1 MGEMKDGRPPAG
13 LIISPVKTMSS
24 EIVSRRRPGSGIRS
38 QSLTQHYARDILLQ
52 VKLGPLPLLAL
63 LCSCFSCKSSQ
74 PHSAPLFEDVAKQSG
89 IDFWQYSGATG
100 EYLLP
105 EMVGS
110 GAALIDY
117 DNDGDMDV
125 FLIQGYPTDPKGKA
139 IVPVPEGWKP
149 GNRLF
154 RNNLKETGKLTF
166 TDVTESA
173 GLGYASQGMGVAAG
187 DYDND
192 GYTDLYVTNYDHNI
206 LYHNNGNGTFTD
218 VTATAGVASSDWS
231 TSAAFI
237 DYDRDGLLDLAVVHY
252 VQFYRRPCYSPQ
264 GSIDYCGPQPFQGS
278 VTQLYRNLGN
288 GRFKDVTVETGLSA
302 KKGPG
307 LGILTG
313 NFGTDGYPGFMVA
326 NDGAANHLWI
336 SQPRAASKP
345 NERAFHE
352 EGLTRGLAY
361 ASDGKARAGMGI
373 ADGDVYG
380 DGGEAVIVTNLPNES
395 FTFFQRQPNGDFIDA
410 TGQSGLSSISL
421 PYTGFGVGLLDME
434 NRGLLDMF
442 SANGGV
448 RVVMAQQ
455 TADPFPYR
463 ERKLLLRNLGQ
474 GKGFEDVTASAGPA
488 LQPLEVSRA
497 AVFGD
502 VNNDG
507 GADILVTNSN
517 GPARLLLN
525 IVPNRGHW
533 ILVQLEGVRTN
544 RSGFGSVVELV
555 RKNGK
560 SVKRYARGDGSYL
573 AANDPRIHFGLGK
586 TPDVDR
592 IQVHWLAGE
601 CEAWA
606 QSEVDRIV
614 KLREG
619 TGHPCH

>member
-1 MGEMKDGRPPAG
+1 MPVRFPVDLKSRP
-13 LIISPVKTMSS
+13 
-24 EIVSRRRPGSGIRS
+24 
-38 QSLTQHYARDILLQ
+38 LL
-52 VKLGPLPLLAL
+52 LPLL
-63 LCSCFSCKSSQ
+63 CFCLACKSSP
-74 PHSAPLFEDVAKQSG
+74 PHTAPLFEDVAQKSG

-125 FLIQGYPTDPKGKA
+125 FLVQGYPTDPQGKA
-139 IVPVPEGWKP
+139 LVTLPAGWKP

-154 RNNLKETGKLTF
+154 RNNLNTPGKPGGELTF
-166 TDVTESA
+166 TDVTEPA
-173 GLGYASQGMGVAAG
+173 GLGHAGQGMGVAAG

-218 VTATAGVASSDWS
+218 VTATAGVASSGWS

-252 VQFYRRPCYSPQ
+252 VQFYPRPCYSPQ
-264 GSIDYCGPQPFQGS
+264 GSKDYCGPQPFEGS
-278 VTQLYRNLGN
+278 VTQLYHNLGN
-288 GRFKDVTVETGLSA
+288 GRFKDVTVEVGLNA

-313 NFGTDGYPGFMVA
+313 DFGTDGYPGFMVA
-326 NDGAANHLWI
+326 NDGAANHLWV
-336 SQPRAASKP
+336 SQPRSSSKP
-345 NERAFHE
+345 NDRVFHE
-352 EGLTRGLAY
+352 EGLSHGLAY

-373 ADGDVYG
+373 ADGDIYG
-380 DGGEAVIVTNLPNES
+380 DGGEAVLVTNLPNES
-395 FTFFQRQPNGDFIDA
+395 FTLFQRQPSGDFVDA
-410 TGQSGLSSISL
+410 TEQSDLSHISL

-434 NRGLLDMF
+434 NRGLLDIF

-448 RVVMAQQ
+448 RVMTMQQ
-455 TADPFPYR
+455 DAGERFPYR
-463 ERKLLLRNLGQ
+463 ERKLLLRNLGK
-474 GKGFEDVTASAGPA
+474 GKGFEDVTAAAGPD

-507 GADILVTNSN
+507 GIDMLVTNNN
-517 GPARLLLN
+517 GPARVLLN
-525 IVPNRGHW
+525 TVPDRGHW
-533 ILVQLEGVRTN
+533 ILIHLEGVRTN
-544 RSGFGSVVELV
+544 RSGYGSVVELV
-555 RKNGK
+555 RKNGT
-560 SVKRYARGDGSYL
+560 SIKRMARGDGSYL

-586 TPDVDR
+586 VPDLDR
-592 IQVHWLAGE
+592 IQVRWLAGG
-601 CEAWA
+601 CEAWQQTA
-606 QSEVDRIV
+606 VDRIV
-614 KLREG
+614 NLREG
-619 TGHPCH
+619 TGQPCR

>member
-1 MGEMKDGRPPAG
+1 
-13 LIISPVKTMSS
+13 
-24 EIVSRRRPGSGIRS
+24 
-38 QSLTQHYARDILLQ
+38 
-52 VKLGPLPLLAL
+52 
-63 LCSCFSCKSSQ
+63 
-74 PHSAPLFEDVAKQSG
+74 
-89 IDFWQYSGATG
+89 
-100 EYLLP
+100 
-105 EMVGS
+105 MVGS

-125 FLIQGYPTDPKGKA
+125 FLVQGYPTDPQGKA
-139 IVPVPEGWKP
+139 MVPVPAGWKP

-154 RNNLKETGKLTF
+154 RNNLNPSGKLTF

-173 GLGYASQGMGVAAG
+173 GLGHAGQGMGVAAG

-192 GYTDLYVTNYDHNI
+192 GYTDLYVTNYDRNI

-218 VTATAGVASSDWS
+218 VTATAGVASSGWS

-252 VQFYRRPCYSPQ
+252 VQFYPRPCYSPQ
-264 GSIDYCGPQPFQGS
+264 GSKDYCGPQPFEGS

-288 GRFKDVTVETGLSA
+288 GRFKDVTAEVGLNA

-313 NFGTDGYPGFMVA
+313 DFGSDGYPGFMVA

-336 SQPRAASKP
+336 SRTAQTPSNP
-345 NERAFHE
+345 NDRVFHE
-352 EGLTRGLAY
+352 EGLTPRTRLCFRWQGAGRHGHRGRGYLRRWRR
-361 ASDGKARAGMGI
+361 SRDGYQSAQRVVHLVPAAAERRFRRCHRADPGSPI
-373 ADGDVYG
+373 F
-380 DGGEAVIVTNLPNES
+380 PC
-395 FTFFQRQPNGDFIDA
+395 
-410 TGQSGLSSISL
+410 

-448 RVVMAQQ
+448 RVMDDAA
-455 TADPFPYR
+455 ADGDRFPYR
-463 ERKLLLRNLGQ
+463 ERKLLLRNPGQ
-474 GKGFEDVTASAGPA
+474 REGLRGRHGFGRPGPA
-488 LQPLEVSRA
+488 ALEVSRA

-507 GADILVTNSN
+507 GVDILVTNNN

-525 IVPNRGHW
+525 TVPNRGHW
-533 ILVQLEGVRTN
+533 ILVHLEGVRTN
-544 RSGFGSVVELV
+544 RSGYGSVVELV
-555 RKNGK
+555 RKDGT

-592 IQVHWLAGE
+592 IQVHWLAGK
-601 CEAWA
+601 CEAWPQTA
-606 QSEVDRIV
+606 VDRIV
-614 KLREG
+614 NLREG
-619 TGHPCH
+619 TGQPCR